1 MHRRNAP
8 HLQARAFSF
17 DSAGISARR
26 NSIPQ
31 RSFTLL
37 RLPAASAIRP

>member
-1 MHRRNAP
+1 MRLTRKCVA
-8 HLQARAFSF
+8 QCAFSF
-17 DSAGISARR
+17 DSAGISAQR

-31 RSFTLL
+31 RGFTRL